1 MVGRWRPGSGARW
14 DKREE
19 FGRLI
24 ALGVSN
30 SEACRIVGVNRKTGH
45 RWRHGRTITGTNG
58 RILEYPAVVMANKRV
73 ISSRFLSVDERVTIG
88 DLDRAGHGVREIA
101 RRLSR
106 SPATVS
112 RELRRNRDEGRYRP
126 YAAQRRADKRRGRS
140 RPGKL
145 ARDPALRECVQD
157 WLDRR
162 WSPEQISHVLRRE
175 FPDDPGRH
183 LAHETIYQAIYRP
196 ELGGLR
202 RDLHRRLR
210 TGRRCRKPRRR
221 PDMRRSRLGN
231 ITMIDQRPAEA
242 GDRAVPG
249 SWEGDLI
256 MGAGNRSAVG
266 TLVERSSRAVILLP
280 LPDGKSAEDVRDAV
294 IAALAPLPPQLRT
307 SLTWD
312 QGTEMALHADISTTL
327 GLAVFF
333 WAKASPW
340 QRPSNENTNGLLRQY
355 FPKGSD
361 LRTYSAE
368 QLAEVAAELNG
379 RPRKTLGWH
388 TPAERL
394 AAYLTA

>member
-1 MVGRWRPGSGARW
+1 
-14 DKREE
+14 
-19 FGRLI
+19 
-24 ALGVSN
+24 
-30 SEACRIVGVNRKTGH
+30 
-45 RWRHGRTITGTNG
+45 
-58 RILEYPAVVMANKRV
+58 MANKRV
-73 ISSRFLSVDERVTIG
+73 VSSRFLSVDERVTIA

-312 QGTEMALHADISTTL
+312 QGTEMALHADISARL
-327 GLAVFF
+327 GIAVFF
-333 WAKASPW
+333 CAKASPW